1 MIRVSFENIEIS
13 MFDFSMLNQ
22 RPIISVLEQYINRG
36 DGVDFATFTH
46 NIGIDKKSYQN
57 SQEYLDH
64 AIKTIETLKDFAKNN
79 KNATMF
85 DPRLLSALKDRFF
98 NTDNLDKFAVL
109 TFDVSDCDESV
120 KLSIFES
127 VRNAPLKSVASYCVS
142 DNDKI
147 SVFYAQKCLALT
159 EDGFH
164 WYTSRDKV
172 SLFEGKNSIKDCNIM
187 SLALCFEIAKTLN
200 SLDKSDEELIFYYGE
215 GKFIKASAQEIISNT
230 NLNQEQKEQKAQEE
244 AKQEAIEKQAKAELK
259 AEQSQV
265 RASLAPASIN
275 AQIAINSDV
284 KFNKND
290 KYANSISIAI
300 YRAKQEQK
308 INQAL
313 AKADEAYTIVKQGLA
328 NNNTFNDCINVIKQK
343 FGNDELLINLVME
356 NINADLATLS
366 EKEQEILDKN
376 AQIES
381 LNSDK
386 EKLNSKVTQAENEAR
401 KWNSS
406 FQKVS
411 IELERTKQ
419 DYEKTIEKLQE
430 EAQNAM
436 DALKTQYEDEIEG
449 YQGTIERLDNVNKAL
464 QTSLNNEK
472 ATNAELIA
480 KNVSLEQEVKAKNDK
495 IAELEK
501 ELEEANDE
509 IYELK
514 KEYNEIVHKGNNFW
528 KNARS
533 YLVEAIN
540 RGYKASDSDKEFYEI
555 DTNTQTQSNLFT
567 KDDDGGSG
575 GSSRSRQR

>member
-1 MIRVSFENIEIS
+1 MIRVSFENIDIS

-22 RPIISVLEQYINRG
+22 RPIISALEQYVNRG
-36 DGVDFATFTH
+36 DNVDFNTFTH

-64 AIKTIETLKDFAKNN
+64 ATATIDSLKNFAKNN
-79 KNATMF
+79 KNDTMF
-85 DPRLLSALKDRFF
+85 DPKLLSAVKDRFF

-120 KLSIFES
+120 KSAIFES
-127 VRNAPLKSVASYCVS
+127 IRNAPLKSIASYCVS

-200 SLDKSDEELIFYYGE
+200 SLGKGDEELIFYYGE

-244 AKQEAIEKQAKAELK
+244 AKQEAIENQAKAELK

-265 RASLAPASIN
+265 RASSAPASIN

-284 KFNKND
+284 KFDKND
-290 KYANSISIAI
+290 KYANPIAI

-328 NNNTFNDCINVIKQK
+328 NNNTFNDCINFIKQK
-343 FGNDELLINLVME
+343 FGNDELLINLVMY

-386 EKLNSKVTQAENEAR
+386 EKLNVKVTQAENEAR
-401 KWNSS
+401 KWNSN
-406 FQKVS
+406 FQKKS
-411 IELERTKQ
+411 IELEQTKQ
-419 DYEKTIEKLQE
+419 EYENTIARSKE
-430 EAQNAM
+430 ETQNAIN
-436 DALKTQYEDEIEG
+436 ALKTQYEDDIEG

-480 KNVSLEQEVKAKNDK
+480 KNVSLEQEVKAKNDE
-495 IAELEK
+495 IAELKK
-501 ELEEANDE
+501 ELEEANNQ
-509 IYELK
+509 K
-514 KEYNEIVHKGNNFW
+514 KEYIDKGNEYW
-528 KNARS
+528 EYAGD
-533 YLVEAIN
+533 YLLKAIQ
-540 RGYKASDSDKEFYEI
+540 RGYQPTDDEIEFYKISE
-555 DTNTQTQSNLFT
+555 DLEKLKQNDLVTE
-567 KDDDGGSG
+567 DGGSG
-575 GSSRSRQR
+575 GSSRNRQR

>member
-1 MIRVSFENIEIS
+1 MIRVSFENIDIS

-22 RPIISVLEQYINRG
+22 RPIISVLGQYVNRG
-36 DGVDFATFTH
+36 DNVDFNTFTH

-64 AIKTIETLKDFAKNN
+64 ATATIDSLKNFAKNN
-79 KNATMF
+79 KNDTMF
-85 DPRLLSALKDRFF
+85 DPKLLSAVKDRFF

-120 KLSIFES
+120 KSAIFES
-127 VRNAPLKSVASYCVS
+127 IRNAPLKSIASYCVS

-200 SLDKSDEELIFYYGE
+200 SLGLSDEELIFTYGE

-244 AKQEAIEKQAKAELK
+244 AKQEAIENQAKAELK

-265 RASLAPASIN
+265 RASSAPASIN

-284 KFNKND
+284 KFDKND
-290 KYANSISIAI
+290 KYANPIAI

-328 NNNTFNDCINVIKQK
+328 NNNTFNDCINFIKQK
-343 FGNDELLINLVME
+343 FGNDELLINLVMY

-386 EKLNSKVTQAENEAR
+386 EKLNVKVTQAENEAR
-401 KWNSS
+401 KWNSN
-406 FQKVS
+406 FQKKS
-411 IELERTKQ
+411 IELEQTKQ
-419 DYEKTIEKLQE
+419 EYENTIARSKE
-430 EAQNAM
+430 ETQNAIN
-436 DALKTQYEDEIEG
+436 ALKTQYEDEIEG

-480 KNVSLEQEVKAKNDK
+480 KNVSLEQGLKAKDDE
-495 IAELEK
+495 IVELK
-501 ELEEANDE
+501 NKLEEANNQ
-509 IYELK
+509 K
-514 KEYNEIVHKGNNFW
+514 KEYIDKGNEYW
-528 KNARS
+528 EYAGD
-533 YLVEAIN
+533 YLLKAIQ
-540 RGYKASDSDKEFYEI
+540 RGYQPTDDEIEFYKISE
-555 DTNTQTQSNLFT
+555 DLEKLKQNDLVTE
-567 KDDDGGSG
+567 DGGSG
-575 GSSRSRQR
+575 GSSRNRQR

>member
-1 MIRVSFENIEIS
+1 MIRVSFENIDIS

-22 RPIISVLEQYINRG
+22 RPIISVLGQYVNRG
-36 DGVDFATFTH
+36 DNVDFNTFTH

-64 AIKTIETLKDFAKNN
+64 ATATIDSLKNFAKNN

-85 DPRLLSALKDRFF
+85 DPRLLLALKDRFF

-120 KLSIFES
+120 KSAIFES
-127 VRNAPLKSVASYCVS
+127 VRNAPLKSIASYCVS

-159 EDGFH
+159 QDGFH

-200 SLDKSDEELIFYYGE
+200 SLGLSDEELIFNYGE

-244 AKQEAIEKQAKAELK
+244 AKQEAIENQAKAELK

-275 AQIAINSDV
+275 AQNVVNSDI
-284 KFNKND
+284 KFDSND
-290 KYANSISIAI
+290 KYANTLAI
-300 YRAKQEQK
+300 YQAKHNQK
-308 INQAL
+308 MNQAL
-313 AKADEAYTIVKQGLA
+313 AKVDEAYTIVKQGLA

-343 FGNDELLINLVME
+343 FGNDELLINLVMD
-356 NINADLATLS
+356 NINADLVTLA

-419 DYEKTIEKLQE
+419 DYENAIEKFRE
-430 EAQNAM
+430 ETKNKM

-480 KNVSLEQEVKAKNDK
+480 KNVSLEQEVKAKNDE
-495 IAELEK
+495 IAELKK
-501 ELEEANDE
+501 ELEEANNQ
-509 IYELK
+509 K
-514 KEYNEIVHKGNNFW
+514 KEYIDKGNEYW
-528 KNARS
+528 EYAGD
-533 YLVEAIN
+533 YLLKAIQ
-540 RGYKASDSDKEFYEI
+540 RGYQPTDDEIEFYKISE
-555 DTNTQTQSNLFT
+555 DLEKLKQNDLVTE
-567 KDDDGGSG
+567 DGGSG
-575 GSSRSRQR
+575 GSSRNRQR

>member
-1 MIRVSFENIEIS
+1 MIRIGFENIDIS
-13 MFDFSMLNQ
+13 MFAFSMLNQ
-22 RPIISVLEQYINRG
+22 RPIISALEQYVNRG
-36 DGVDFATFTH
+36 DNVDFNTFTH

-64 AIKTIETLKDFAKNN
+64 ATATIDSLKNFAKNN
-79 KNATMF
+79 KNTTIF
-85 DPRLLSALKDRFF
+85 DHRLLSALKDRFF

-109 TFDVSDCDESV
+109 TFDCSEYDESV
-120 KLSIFES
+120 KSAIFES
-127 VRNAPLKSVASYCVS
+127 VCNAPLKSVASYCVS

-200 SLDKSDEELIFYYGE
+200 SLGKGDEELIFYYGE

-275 AQIAINSDV
+275 AQNVINSDI
-284 KFNKND
+284 KFDKND
-290 KYANSISIAI
+290 KYANSVAI

-313 AKADEAYTIVKQGLA
+313 AKVDEAYTIVKQGLA
-328 NNNTFNDCINVIKQK
+328 NNNTFNDCINFIKQK
-343 FGNDELLINLVME
+343 FGNDELLINFVMD
-356 NINADLATLS
+356 NINADLATLK

-386 EKLNSKVTQAENEAR
+386 EKLNVKVAQAENEAR

-411 IELERTKQ
+411 IELEKTKQ
-419 DYEKTIEKLQE
+419 YYENAIEKFRE
-430 EAQNAM
+430 EAKNEM
-436 DALKTQYEDEIEG
+436 DALKTQYEDEIGG
-449 YQGTIERLDNVNKAL
+449 YQGTIERLDDANKAL

-480 KNVSLEQEVKAKNDK
+480 KNVSLEQEVKAKNNK
-495 IAELEK
+495 IAELKK
-501 ELEEANDE
+501 ELEEANNQINKYIDKKDKYWRYAGKYLLEAIQRGYQPTDDE
-509 IYELK
+509 IDFYDIRQEL
-514 KEYNEIVHKGNNFW
+514 E
-528 KNARS
+528 
-533 YLVEAIN
+533 
-540 RGYKASDSDKEFYEI
+540 
-555 DTNTQTQSNLFT
+555 TQTQSNLFT
-567 KDDDGGSG
+567 NDDDGGSG
-575 GSSRSRQR
+575 SSQSRKR

>member
-1 MIRVSFENIEIS
+1 MIRVSFENIDIS

-22 RPIISVLEQYINRG
+22 RPIISALEQYVNRG
-36 DGVDFATFTH
+36 DNVDFNTFTH

-64 AIKTIETLKDFAKNN
+64 ATATIDSLKNFAKNN
-79 KNATMF
+79 KNDTMF
-85 DPRLLSALKDRFF
+85 DPKLLSAVKDRFF

-120 KLSIFES
+120 KSAIFES
-127 VRNAPLKSVASYCVS
+127 IRNAPLKSIASYCVS

-200 SLDKSDEELIFYYGE
+200 SLGLSDEELIFTYGE

-244 AKQEAIEKQAKAELK
+244 AKQEAIENQAKAELK

-265 RASLAPASIN
+265 RASSAPASIN
-275 AQIAINSDV
+275 AQIAINSDI
-284 KFNKND
+284 KFDKND
-290 KYANSISIAI
+290 KYANSVAI

-328 NNNTFNDCINVIKQK
+328 KNNTFNDCINFIKQK
-343 FGNDELLINLVME
+343 FGNDELLINFVMD
-356 NINADLATLS
+356 NINADLATLK

-386 EKLNSKVTQAENEAR
+386 EKLNVKVTQAENEAR
-401 KWNSS
+401 KWNSN
-406 FQKVS
+406 FQKKS
-411 IELERTKQ
+411 IELEQTKQ
-419 DYEKTIEKLQE
+419 EYENTIARSKE
-430 EAQNAM
+430 ETQNAIN
-436 DALKTQYEDEIEG
+436 ALKTQYEDDIEG

-480 KNVSLEQEVKAKNDK
+480 KNVSLEQGLKAKDDE
-495 IAELEK
+495 IVELK
-501 ELEEANDE
+501 NKLEEANNQ
-509 IYELK
+509 K
-514 KEYNEIVHKGNNFW
+514 KEYIDKGNEYW
-528 KNARS
+528 EYAGD
-533 YLVEAIN
+533 YLLKAIQ
-540 RGYKASDSDKEFYEI
+540 RGYQPTDDEIEFYKISE
-555 DTNTQTQSNLFT
+555 DLEKLKQNDLVTE
-567 KDDDGGSG
+567 DGGSG

>member
-1 MIRVSFENIEIS
+1 MIRVSFENIDIS

-22 RPIISVLEQYINRG
+22 RPIISVLGQYVNRG
-36 DGVDFATFTH
+36 DNVDFNTFTH

-64 AIKTIETLKDFAKNN
+64 ATATIDSLKNFAKNN
-79 KNATMF
+79 KNDTMF
-85 DPRLLSALKDRFF
+85 DPKLLSAVKDRFF

-120 KLSIFES
+120 KSAIFES
-127 VRNAPLKSVASYCVS
+127 IRNAPLKSIASYCVS

-159 EDGFH
+159 QDGFH

-200 SLDKSDEELIFYYGE
+200 SLGLSDEELIFTYGE

-244 AKQEAIEKQAKAELK
+244 AKQEAIENQAKAELK

-265 RASLAPASIN
+265 RASSAPASIN

-284 KFNKND
+284 KFDKND
-290 KYANSISIAI
+290 KYANPIAI

-328 NNNTFNDCINVIKQK
+328 NNNTFNDCINFIKQK
-343 FGNDELLINLVME
+343 FGNDELLINLVMD
-356 NINADLATLS
+356 NINADLVTLA

-419 DYEKTIEKLQE
+419 DYENAIEKFRE
-430 EAQNAM
+430 ETKNKM
-436 DALKTQYEDEIEG
+436 DALKTQYEDEIGG
-449 YQGTIERLDNVNKAL
+449 YQGTIEKLDDANNVL

-480 KNVSLEQEVKAKNDK
+480 KNVSLEQELKAKDDE
-495 IAELEK
+495 IVELENK
-501 ELEEANDE
+501 LEEANNQ
-509 IYELK
+509 K
-514 KEYNEIVHKGNNFW
+514 KEYIDKGNEYW
-528 KNARS
+528 EYAGD
-533 YLVEAIN
+533 YLLKAIR
-540 RGYKASDSDKEFYEI
+540 RGYQPTNYEIEFYKISEELEKLKQN
-555 DTNTQTQSNLFT
+555 DLVTE
-567 KDDDGGSG
+567 DGGSG
-575 GSSRSRQR
+575 GSSRNRQR

>member
-1 MIRVSFENIEIS
+1 MIRVSFENIDIS

-22 RPIISVLEQYINRG
+22 RPIISVLGQYINRG
-36 DGVDFATFTH
+36 DNVDFNTFTH

-64 AIKTIETLKDFAKNN
+64 ATATIDSLKNFAKNN

-85 DPRLLSALKDRFF
+85 DPRLLLALKDRYF

-120 KLSIFES
+120 KSAIFES
-127 VRNAPLKSVASYCVS
+127 VRNAPLKSIASYCVS

-159 EDGFH
+159 QDGFH

-200 SLDKSDEELIFYYGE
+200 SLGLSDEELIFNYGE

-244 AKQEAIEKQAKAELK
+244 AKQEAIENQAKAELK

-275 AQIAINSDV
+275 AQNVVNSDI
-284 KFNKND
+284 KFDSND
-290 KYANSISIAI
+290 KYANTLAI
-300 YRAKQEQK
+300 YQAKHNQK
-308 INQAL
+308 MNQAL
-313 AKADEAYTIVKQGLA
+313 AKVDEAYTIVKQGLA

-343 FGNDELLINLVME
+343 FGNDELLINLVMD
-356 NINADLATLS
+356 NINADLVTLA

-419 DYEKTIEKLQE
+419 DYENAIEKFRE
-430 EAQNAM
+430 ETKNKM
-436 DALKTQYEDEIEG
+436 DALKTQYEDEIGG
-449 YQGTIERLDNVNKAL
+449 YQGTIEKLDDANNVL

-480 KNVSLEQEVKAKNDK
+480 KNVSLEQELKAKDEE
-495 IAELEK
+495 IAELKK
-501 ELEEANDE
+501 ELEEANKQINEYIDKKDKYWRYAGEYLLKAIQRGYQPTDDE
-509 IYELK
+509 IDFYDISEDLEELK
-514 KEYNEIVHKGNNFW
+514 QN
-528 KNARS
+528 
-533 YLVEAIN
+533 
-540 RGYKASDSDKEFYEI
+540 D
-555 DTNTQTQSNLFT
+555 LFT
-567 KDDDGGSG
+567 EDGGSG
-575 GSSRSRQR
+575 GFNRSRQR

>member
-1 MIRVSFENIEIS
+1 MIRVSFENIDIS

-22 RPIISVLEQYINRG
+22 RPIISVLGQYVNRG
-36 DGVDFATFTH
+36 DNVDFNTFTH

-64 AIKTIETLKDFAKNN
+64 ATATIDSLKNFAKNN

-85 DPRLLSALKDRFF
+85 DPRLLLALKDRFF

-120 KLSIFES
+120 KSAIFES
-127 VRNAPLKSVASYCVS
+127 VRNAPLKSIASYCVS

-159 EDGFH
+159 QDGFH

-200 SLDKSDEELIFYYGE
+200 SLGLSDEELIFNYGE

-244 AKQEAIEKQAKAELK
+244 AKQEAIENQAKAELK

-275 AQIAINSDV
+275 AQNVVNSDI
-284 KFNKND
+284 KFDSND
-290 KYANSISIAI
+290 KYANTLAI
-300 YRAKQEQK
+300 YQAKHNQK
-308 INQAL
+308 MNQAL
-313 AKADEAYTIVKQGLA
+313 AKVDEAYTIVKQGLA

-343 FGNDELLINLVME
+343 FGNDELLINLVMD
-356 NINADLATLS
+356 NINADLVTLA

-386 EKLNSKVTQAENEAR
+386 EKLNVKVTQAENEAR

-419 DYEKTIEKLQE
+419 DYENAIEKFRE
-430 EAQNAM
+430 ETKNKM
-436 DALKTQYEDEIEG
+436 DALKTQYEDEIGG
-449 YQGTIERLDNVNKAL
+449 YQGTIEKLDDANNVL

-480 KNVSLEQEVKAKNDK
+480 KNVSLEQELKAKDEE
-495 IAELEK
+495 IAELKK
-501 ELEEANDE
+501 ELEEANKQINEYIDKKDKYWRYAGEYLLKAIQRGYQPTDDE
-509 IYELK
+509 IDFYDISEDLEELK
-514 KEYNEIVHKGNNFW
+514 QN
-528 KNARS
+528 
-533 YLVEAIN
+533 
-540 RGYKASDSDKEFYEI
+540 D
-555 DTNTQTQSNLFT
+555 LFT
-567 KDDDGGSG
+567 EDGGSG

>member
-1 MIRVSFENIEIS
+1 MIRVSFENIDIS

-22 RPIISVLEQYINRG
+22 RPIISVLGQYVNRG
-36 DGVDFATFTH
+36 DNVDFNTFTH

-64 AIKTIETLKDFAKNN
+64 ATATIDSLKNFAKNN

-85 DPRLLSALKDRFF
+85 DPRLLLALKDRFF

-120 KLSIFES
+120 KSAIFES
-127 VRNAPLKSVASYCVS
+127 IRNAPLKSIASYCVS

-159 EDGFH
+159 QDGFH

-200 SLDKSDEELIFYYGE
+200 SLGLSDEELIFNYGE

-244 AKQEAIEKQAKAELK
+244 AKQEAIENQAKAELK

-284 KFNKND
+284 KFDKND
-290 KYANSISIAI
+290 KYANPIAI

-328 NNNTFNDCINVIKQK
+328 NNNTFNDCINFIKQK
-343 FGNDELLINLVME
+343 FGNDELLINLVMY

-386 EKLNSKVTQAENEAR
+386 EKLNVKVTQAENEAR

-419 DYEKTIEKLQE
+419 DYENAIEKFRE
-430 EAQNAM
+430 ETKNKM
-436 DALKTQYEDEIEG
+436 DALKTQYEDEIGG
-449 YQGTIERLDNVNKAL
+449 YQGTIEKLDDANNVL

-480 KNVSLEQEVKAKNDK
+480 KNVSLEQELKAKDDE
-495 IAELEK
+495 IVELENK
-501 ELEEANDE
+501 LEEANNQ
-509 IYELK
+509 K
-514 KEYNEIVHKGNNFW
+514 KEYIDKGNEYW
-528 KNARS
+528 EYAGD
-533 YLVEAIN
+533 YLLKAIR
-540 RGYKASDSDKEFYEI
+540 RGYQPTNYEIEFYKISEELEKLKQN
-555 DTNTQTQSNLFT
+555 DLFT
-567 KDDDGGSG
+567 EDGGSG

>member
-22 RPIISVLEQYINRG
+22 RPIISALEQYVNRG
-36 DGVDFATFTH
+36 DNVDFNTFTH

-64 AIKTIETLKDFAKNN
+64 ATATIDSLKNFAKNN
-79 KNATMF
+79 KNTTIF
-85 DPRLLSALKDRFF
+85 DPKLLSAVKDRFF

-109 TFDVSDCDESV
+109 TFDCSEYDKNV
-120 KLSIFES
+120 KSAIFES
-127 VRNAPLKSVASYCVS
+127 VRNAPLKSIASYCVS

-200 SLDKSDEELIFYYGE
+200 SLDKSDEELIFTYGE

-244 AKQEAIEKQAKAELK
+244 AKQEAIENQAKAELK

-275 AQIAINSDV
+275 AQNVINSDV
-284 KFNKND
+284 KFDKND
-290 KYANSISIAI
+290 KYANPIAI

-328 NNNTFNDCINVIKQK
+328 NNNTFNDCINFIKQK
-343 FGNDELLINLVME
+343 FGNDELLINLVMY

-430 EAQNAM
+430 EAKNEM

-449 YQGTIERLDNVNKAL
+449 HQGTIERLDNVNKAL

-480 KNVSLEQEVKAKNDK
+480 KNVSLEQEVKAKNDE

-501 ELEEANDE
+501 EREETNDE

-528 KNARS
+528 KDARS

>member
-1 MIRVSFENIEIS
+1 MIRVSFENIDIS

-22 RPIISVLEQYINRG
+22 RPIISALEQYVNRG
-36 DGVDFATFTH
+36 DNVDFNTFTH

-64 AIKTIETLKDFAKNN
+64 ATATIDSLKNFAKNN
-79 KNATMF
+79 KNDTMF
-85 DPRLLSALKDRFF
+85 DPKLLSAVKDRFF

-120 KLSIFES
+120 KSAIFES

-159 EDGFH
+159 QDGFH
-164 WYTSRDKV
+164 WYTSRDKG

-200 SLDKSDEELIFYYGE
+200 SLGLSDEELIFTYGE

-244 AKQEAIEKQAKAELK
+244 AKQEAIENQAKAELK

-265 RASLAPASIN
+265 RASSAPASIN

-284 KFNKND
+284 KFDKND
-290 KYANSISIAI
+290 KYANPIAI

-328 NNNTFNDCINVIKQK
+328 NNNTFNDCINFIKQK
-343 FGNDELLINLVME
+343 FGNDELLINLVMY

-386 EKLNSKVTQAENEAR
+386 EKLNVKVTQAENEAR
-401 KWNSS
+401 KWNSN
-406 FQKVS
+406 FQKKS
-411 IELERTKQ
+411 IELEQTKQ
-419 DYEKTIEKLQE
+419 EYENTIARSKE
-430 EAQNAM
+430 ETQNAIN
-436 DALKTQYEDEIEG
+436 ALKTQYEDDIEG

-480 KNVSLEQEVKAKNDK
+480 KNVSLEQEVKAKNDE
-495 IAELEK
+495 IAELKK
-501 ELEEANDE
+501 ELEEANNQ
-509 IYELK
+509 K
-514 KEYNEIVHKGNNFW
+514 KEYIDKGNEYW
-528 KNARS
+528 EYAGD
-533 YLVEAIN
+533 YLLKAIQ
-540 RGYKASDSDKEFYEI
+540 RGYQPTDDEIEFYKISE
-555 DTNTQTQSNLFT
+555 DLEKLKQNDLVTE
-567 KDDDGGSG
+567 DGGSG
-575 GSSRSRQR
+575 GSSRNRQR

>member
-1 MIRVSFENIEIS
+1 MIRVSFENIDIS

-22 RPIISVLEQYINRG
+22 RPIISVLGQYVNRG
-36 DGVDFATFTH
+36 DNVDFNTFTH

-64 AIKTIETLKDFAKNN
+64 ATATIDSLKNFAKNN

-85 DPRLLSALKDRFF
+85 DPRLLLALKDRFF

-120 KLSIFES
+120 KSAIFES
-127 VRNAPLKSVASYCVS
+127 VRNAPLKSIASYCVS

-159 EDGFH
+159 QDGFH

-200 SLDKSDEELIFYYGE
+200 SLGLSDEELIFNYGE

-244 AKQEAIEKQAKAELK
+244 AKQEAIENQAKAELK

-275 AQIAINSDV
+275 AQNVVNSDI
-284 KFNKND
+284 KFDSND
-290 KYANSISIAI
+290 KYANTLAI
-300 YRAKQEQK
+300 YQAKHNQK
-308 INQAL
+308 MNQAL
-313 AKADEAYTIVKQGLA
+313 AKVDEAYTIVKQGLA

-343 FGNDELLINLVME
+343 FGNDELLINLVMD
-356 NINADLATLS
+356 NINADLVTLA

-419 DYEKTIEKLQE
+419 DYENAIEKFRE
-430 EAQNAM
+430 ETKNKM
-436 DALKTQYEDEIEG
+436 DALKTQYEDEIGG
-449 YQGTIERLDNVNKAL
+449 YQGTIEKLDDANNVL

-480 KNVSLEQEVKAKNDK
+480 KNVSLEQEVKAKNDE
-495 IAELEK
+495 IAELKK
-501 ELEEANDE
+501 ELEEANNQ
-509 IYELK
+509 K
-514 KEYNEIVHKGNNFW
+514 KEYIDKGNEYW
-528 KNARS
+528 EYAGD
-533 YLVEAIN
+533 YLLKAIQ
-540 RGYKASDSDKEFYEI
+540 RGYQPTDDEIEFYKISE
-555 DTNTQTQSNLFT
+555 DLEKLKQNDLVTE
-567 KDDDGGSG
+567 DGGSG
-575 GSSRSRQR
+575 GSSRNRQR

>member
-1 MIRVSFENIEIS
+1 MIRVSFENIDIS

-22 RPIISVLEQYINRG
+22 RPIISVLGQYINRG
-36 DGVDFATFTH
+36 DNVDFNTFTH

-64 AIKTIETLKDFAKNN
+64 ATATIDSLKNFAKNN

-85 DPRLLSALKDRFF
+85 DPRLLLALKDRFF

-120 KLSIFES
+120 KSAIFES
-127 VRNAPLKSVASYCVS
+127 VRNAPLKSIASYCVS

-159 EDGFH
+159 QDGFH

-200 SLDKSDEELIFYYGE
+200 SLGLSDEELIFNYGE

-244 AKQEAIEKQAKAELK
+244 AKQEAIENQAKAELK

-275 AQIAINSDV
+275 AQNVVNSDI
-284 KFNKND
+284 KFDSND
-290 KYANSISIAI
+290 KYANTLAI
-300 YRAKQEQK
+300 YQAKHNQK
-308 INQAL
+308 MNQAL
-313 AKADEAYTIVKQGLA
+313 AKVDEAYTIVKQGLA

-343 FGNDELLINLVME
+343 FGNDELLINLVMD
-356 NINADLATLS
+356 NINADLVTLA

-419 DYEKTIEKLQE
+419 DYENAIEKFRE
-430 EAQNAM
+430 ETKNKM
-436 DALKTQYEDEIEG
+436 DALKTQYEDEIGG
-449 YQGTIERLDNVNKAL
+449 YQGTIEKLDDANNVL

-480 KNVSLEQEVKAKNDK
+480 KNVSLEQELKAKDEE
-495 IAELEK
+495 IAELKK
-501 ELEEANDE
+501 ELEEANKQINEYIDKKDKYWRYAGEYLLKAIQRGYQPTDDE
-509 IYELK
+509 IDFYDISEDLEELK
-514 KEYNEIVHKGNNFW
+514 QN
-528 KNARS
+528 
-533 YLVEAIN
+533 
-540 RGYKASDSDKEFYEI
+540 D
-555 DTNTQTQSNLFT
+555 LFT
-567 KDDDGGSG
+567 EDGGSG
-575 GSSRSRQR
+575 GFNRSRQR

>member
-1 MIRVSFENIEIS
+1 MIRVSFENIDIS

-22 RPIISVLEQYINRG
+22 RPIISVLGQYVNRG
-36 DGVDFATFTH
+36 DNVDFNTFTH

-64 AIKTIETLKDFAKNN
+64 ATATIDSLKNFAKNN

-85 DPRLLSALKDRFF
+85 DPRLLLALKDRFF

-120 KLSIFES
+120 KSAIFES
-127 VRNAPLKSVASYCVS
+127 IRNAPLKSIASYCVS

-159 EDGFH
+159 QDGFH

-200 SLDKSDEELIFYYGE
+200 SLGLSDEELIFNYGE

-244 AKQEAIEKQAKAELK
+244 AKQEAIENQAKAELK

-284 KFNKND
+284 KFDKND
-290 KYANSISIAI
+290 KYANPIAI

-328 NNNTFNDCINVIKQK
+328 NNNTFNDCINFIKQK
-343 FGNDELLINLVME
+343 FGNDELLINLVMY

-386 EKLNSKVTQAENEAR
+386 EKLNVKVAQAENEAR

-419 DYEKTIEKLQE
+419 DYENAIEKFRE
-430 EAQNAM
+430 ETKNKM
-436 DALKTQYEDEIEG
+436 DALKTQYEDEIGG
-449 YQGTIERLDNVNKAL
+449 YQGTIEKLDDANNVL

-480 KNVSLEQEVKAKNDK
+480 KNVSLEQELKAKDDE
-495 IAELEK
+495 IVELENK
-501 ELEEANDE
+501 LEEANNQ
-509 IYELK
+509 K
-514 KEYNEIVHKGNNFW
+514 KEYIDKGNEYW
-528 KNARS
+528 EYAGD
-533 YLVEAIN
+533 YLLKAIR
-540 RGYKASDSDKEFYEI
+540 RGYQPTNYEIEFYKISEELEKLKQN
-555 DTNTQTQSNLFT
+555 DLFT
-567 KDDDGGSG
+567 EDGGSG

>member
-1 MIRVSFENIEIS
+1 MIRVSFENIDIS

-22 RPIISVLEQYINRG
+22 RPIISVLGQYVNRG
-36 DGVDFATFTH
+36 DNVDFNTFTH

-64 AIKTIETLKDFAKNN
+64 ATATIDSLKNFAKNN

-85 DPRLLSALKDRFF
+85 DPRLLLALKDRFF

-120 KLSIFES
+120 KSAIFES

-200 SLDKSDEELIFYYGE
+200 SLGKGDEELIFYYGE

-275 AQIAINSDV
+275 AQNVINSDI
-284 KFNKND
+284 KFDKND
-290 KYANSISIAI
+290 KYANSVAI

-328 NNNTFNDCINVIKQK
+328 KNNTFNDCINFIKQK
-343 FGNDELLINLVME
+343 FGNDELLINFVMD
-356 NINADLATLS
+356 NINADLATLK

-386 EKLNSKVTQAENEAR
+386 EKLNVKVAQAENEAR

-406 FQKVS
+406 FQKKS
-411 IELERTKQ
+411 IELEQTKQ
-419 DYEKTIEKLQE
+419 EYENTIARSKE
-430 EAQNAM
+430 ETQNAIN
-436 DALKTQYEDEIEG
+436 ALKTQYEDDIEG

-480 KNVSLEQEVKAKNDK
+480 KNVSLEQELKAKDDE
-495 IAELEK
+495 IVELENK
-501 ELEEANDE
+501 LEEANNQ
-509 IYELK
+509 K
-514 KEYNEIVHKGNNFW
+514 KEYIDKGNEYW
-528 KNARS
+528 EYAGD
-533 YLVEAIN
+533 YLLKAIR
-540 RGYKASDSDKEFYEI
+540 RGYQPTNYEIEFYKISEELEKLKQN
-555 DTNTQTQSNLFT
+555 DLVTE
-567 KDDDGGSG
+567 DGGSG

>member
-1 MIRVSFENIEIS
+1 MIRVSFENIDIS

-22 RPIISVLEQYINRG
+22 RPIISALEQYVNRG
-36 DGVDFATFTH
+36 DNVDFNTFTH

-64 AIKTIETLKDFAKNN
+64 ATATIDSLKNFAKNN
-79 KNATMF
+79 KNDTMF
-85 DPRLLSALKDRFF
+85 DPKLLSAVKDRFF

-120 KLSIFES
+120 KSAIFES
-127 VRNAPLKSVASYCVS
+127 VRNAPLKSIASYCVS

-159 EDGFH
+159 QDGFH

-200 SLDKSDEELIFYYGE
+200 SLGLSDEELIFNYGE

-244 AKQEAIEKQAKAELK
+244 AKQEAIENQAKAELK

-275 AQIAINSDV
+275 AQNVVNSDI
-284 KFNKND
+284 KFDSND
-290 KYANSISIAI
+290 KYANTLAI
-300 YRAKQEQK
+300 YQAKHNQK
-308 INQAL
+308 MNQAL
-313 AKADEAYTIVKQGLA
+313 AKVDEAYTIVKQGLA

-343 FGNDELLINLVME
+343 FGNDELLINLVMY

-419 DYEKTIEKLQE
+419 DYENAIEKFRE
-430 EAQNAM
+430 ETKNKM
-436 DALKTQYEDEIEG
+436 DALKTQYEDEIGG
-449 YQGTIERLDNVNKAL
+449 YQGTIEKLDDANNVL

-480 KNVSLEQEVKAKNDK
+480 KNVSLEQEVKAKNDE
-495 IAELEK
+495 IAELKK
-501 ELEEANDE
+501 ELEEANNQ
-509 IYELK
+509 K
-514 KEYNEIVHKGNNFW
+514 KEYIDKGNEYW
-528 KNARS
+528 EYAGD
-533 YLVEAIN
+533 YLLKAIR
-540 RGYKASDSDKEFYEI
+540 RGYQPTNYEIEFYKISEELEKLKQN
-555 DTNTQTQSNLFT
+555 DLVTE
-567 KDDDGGSG
+567 DGGSG
-575 GSSRSRQR
+575 GSSRNRQR

>member
-1 MIRVSFENIEIS
+1 MIRIGFENIDIS
-13 MFDFSMLNQ
+13 MFAFSMLNQ
-22 RPIISVLEQYINRG
+22 RPIISALEQYVNRG
-36 DGVDFATFTH
+36 DNVDFATFTH
-46 NIGIDKKSYQN
+46 NIGIDKKSYKN

-64 AIKTIETLKDFAKNN
+64 ATATIDSLKNFAKNN
-79 KNATMF
+79 KNTTIF
-85 DPRLLSALKDRFF
+85 DHRLLSALKDRFF

-120 KLSIFES
+120 KSAIFES
-127 VRNAPLKSVASYCVS
+127 IRNAPLKSIASYCVS

-200 SLDKSDEELIFYYGE
+200 SLGLSDEELIFTYGE

-244 AKQEAIEKQAKAELK
+244 AKQEAIENQAKAELK

-265 RASLAPASIN
+265 RASSAPASIN

-284 KFNKND
+284 KFDKND
-290 KYANSISIAI
+290 KYANPIAI

-328 NNNTFNDCINVIKQK
+328 NNNTFNDCINFIKQK
-343 FGNDELLINLVME
+343 FGNDELLINLVMY

-366 EKEQEILDKN
+366 EKEQIIVEQN

-386 EKLNSKVTQAENEAR
+386 EKLNVKVTQAENEAR
-401 KWNSS
+401 KWNSN
-406 FQKVS
+406 FQKVN
-411 IELERTKQ
+411 IELEKTKQ
-419 DYEKTIEKLQE
+419 YYENAIEKFRE
-430 EAQNAM
+430 EAKNEM

-480 KNVSLEQEVKAKNDK
+480 KNVSLEQEVKAKNDE
-495 IAELEK
+495 ISELEK
-501 ELEEANDE
+501 GLEEANNKKSKYWSQAGGYLLEAIKGGYQPTDDE
-509 IYELK
+509 IDLYDIRQEL
-514 KEYNEIVHKGNNFW
+514 E
-528 KNARS
+528 
-533 YLVEAIN
+533 
-540 RGYKASDSDKEFYEI
+540 
-555 DTNTQTQSNLFT
+555 TQTQSNLFT
-567 KDDDGGSG
+567 DDGGSG

>member
-1 MIRVSFENIEIS
+1 MIRVSFENIDIS

-22 RPIISVLEQYINRG
+22 RPIISVLGQYINRG
-36 DGVDFATFTH
+36 DNVDFNTFTH

-64 AIKTIETLKDFAKNN
+64 ATATIDSLKNFAKNN
-79 KNATMF
+79 KNTTIF
-85 DPRLLSALKDRFF
+85 DHRLLSALKDRFF

-120 KLSIFES
+120 KSAIFES
-127 VRNAPLKSVASYCVS
+127 VRNAPLKSIASYCVS

-159 EDGFH
+159 QDGFH

-200 SLDKSDEELIFYYGE
+200 SLGLSDEELIFNYGE
-215 GKFIKASAQEIISNT
+215 GKFSKASAQEIISNT

-244 AKQEAIEKQAKAELK
+244 AKQEAIENQAKAELK

-275 AQIAINSDV
+275 AQNVVNSDI
-284 KFNKND
+284 KFDSND
-290 KYANSISIAI
+290 KYANTLAI
-300 YRAKQEQK
+300 YQAKHNQK
-308 INQAL
+308 MNQAL
-313 AKADEAYTIVKQGLA
+313 AKVDEAYTIVKQGLA

-343 FGNDELLINLVME
+343 FGNDELLINLVMD
-356 NINADLATLS
+356 NINADLVTLA

-419 DYEKTIEKLQE
+419 DYENAIEKFRE
-430 EAQNAM
+430 ETKNKM
-436 DALKTQYEDEIEG
+436 DALKTQYEDEIGG
-449 YQGTIERLDNVNKAL
+449 YQGTIEKLDDANNVL

-480 KNVSLEQEVKAKNDK
+480 KNVSLEQELKAKDDE
-495 IAELEK
+495 IVELENK
-501 ELEEANDE
+501 LEEANNQ
-509 IYELK
+509 K
-514 KEYNEIVHKGNNFW
+514 KEYIDKGNEYW
-528 KNARS
+528 EYAGD
-533 YLVEAIN
+533 YLLKAIQ
-540 RGYKASDSDKEFYEI
+540 RGYQPTDDEI
-555 DTNTQTQSNLFT
+555 DFYDISEDLEKLKQNDLVTE
-567 KDDDGGSG
+567 DGGSG

>member
-1 MIRVSFENIEIS
+1 MIRVSFENIDIS

-22 RPIISVLEQYINRG
+22 RPIISVLGQYINRG
-36 DGVDFATFTH
+36 DNVDFNTFTH

-64 AIKTIETLKDFAKNN
+64 ATATIDSLKNFAKNN

-85 DPRLLSALKDRFF
+85 DPRLLLALKDRFF
-98 NTDNLDKFAVL
+98 NTDDLDKFAVL

-120 KLSIFES
+120 KSAIFES
-127 VRNAPLKSVASYCVS
+127 VRNAPLKSIASYCVS

-159 EDGFH
+159 QDGFH

-200 SLDKSDEELIFYYGE
+200 SLGLSDEELIFNYGE

-244 AKQEAIEKQAKAELK
+244 AKQEAIENQAKAELK

-275 AQIAINSDV
+275 AQNVVNSDI
-284 KFNKND
+284 KFDSND
-290 KYANSISIAI
+290 KYANTLAI
-300 YRAKQEQK
+300 YQAKHNQK
-308 INQAL
+308 MNQAL
-313 AKADEAYTIVKQGLA
+313 AKVDEAYTIVKQGLA

-343 FGNDELLINLVME
+343 FGNDELLINLVMD
-356 NINADLATLS
+356 NINADLVTLA

-419 DYEKTIEKLQE
+419 DYENAIEKFRE
-430 EAQNAM
+430 ETKNKM
-436 DALKTQYEDEIEG
+436 DALKTQYEDEIGG
-449 YQGTIERLDNVNKAL
+449 YQGTIEKLDDANNVL

-480 KNVSLEQEVKAKNDK
+480 KNVSLEQELKAKDEE
-495 IAELEK
+495 IAELKK
-501 ELEEANDE
+501 ELEEANKQINEYIDKKDKYWRYAGEYLLKAIQRGYQPTDDE
-509 IYELK
+509 IDFYDISEDLEELK
-514 KEYNEIVHKGNNFW
+514 QN
-528 KNARS
+528 
-533 YLVEAIN
+533 
-540 RGYKASDSDKEFYEI
+540 D
-555 DTNTQTQSNLFT
+555 LFT
-567 KDDDGGSG
+567 EDGGSG
-575 GSSRSRQR
+575 GFNRSRQR

>member
-1 MIRVSFENIEIS
+1 MIRIGFENIDIS
-13 MFDFSMLNQ
+13 MFAFSMLNQ
-22 RPIISVLEQYINRG
+22 RPIISVLGQYINRG
-36 DGVDFATFTH
+36 DNVDFNTFTH

-64 AIKTIETLKDFAKNN
+64 ATATIDSLKNFAKNN

-85 DPRLLSALKDRFF
+85 DPRLLLALKDRFF

-120 KLSIFES
+120 KSAIFES
-127 VRNAPLKSVASYCVS
+127 VRNAPLKSIASYCVS

-159 EDGFH
+159 QDGFH

-200 SLDKSDEELIFYYGE
+200 SLGLSDEELIFNYGE

-244 AKQEAIEKQAKAELK
+244 AKQEAIENQAKAELK

-275 AQIAINSDV
+275 AQNVVNSDI
-284 KFNKND
+284 KFDSND
-290 KYANSISIAI
+290 KYANTLAI
-300 YRAKQEQK
+300 YQAKHNQK
-308 INQAL
+308 MNQAL
-313 AKADEAYTIVKQGLA
+313 AKVDEAYTIVKQGLA

-343 FGNDELLINLVME
+343 FGNDELLINLVMD
-356 NINADLATLS
+356 NINADLVTLA

-419 DYEKTIEKLQE
+419 DYE
-430 EAQNAM
+430 NA
-436 DALKTQYEDEIEG
+436 I
-449 YQGTIERLDNVNKAL
+449 
-464 QTSLNNEK
+464 
-472 ATNAELIA
+472 
-480 KNVSLEQEVKAKNDK
+480 KN
-495 IAELEK
+495 
-501 ELEEANDE
+501 
-509 IYELK
+509 
-514 KEYNEIVHKGNNFW
+514 
-528 KNARS
+528 
-533 YLVEAIN
+533 
-540 RGYKASDSDKEFYEI
+540 
-555 DTNTQTQSNLFT
+555 
-567 KDDDGGSG
+567 
-575 GSSRSRQR
+575 

>member
-1 MIRVSFENIEIS
+1 MIRVSFENIDIS

-22 RPIISVLEQYINRG
+22 RPIISVLGQYVNRG
-36 DGVDFATFTH
+36 DNVDFNTFTH

-57 SQEYLDH
+57 SHEYLDH
-64 AIKTIETLKDFAKNN
+64 ATATIDSLKNFAKNN

-85 DPRLLSALKDRFF
+85 DPRLLLALKDRFF

-120 KLSIFES
+120 KSAIFES
-127 VRNAPLKSVASYCVS
+127 VRNAPLKSIASYCVS

-159 EDGFH
+159 QDGFH

-200 SLDKSDEELIFYYGE
+200 SLGLSDEELIFNYGE

-244 AKQEAIEKQAKAELK
+244 AKQEAIENQAKAELK

-275 AQIAINSDV
+275 AQNVVNSDI
-284 KFNKND
+284 KFDSND
-290 KYANSISIAI
+290 KYANTLAI
-300 YRAKQEQK
+300 YQAKHNQK
-308 INQAL
+308 MNQAL
-313 AKADEAYTIVKQGLA
+313 AKVDEAYTIVKQGLA

-343 FGNDELLINLVME
+343 FGNDELLINLVMD
-356 NINADLATLS
+356 NINADLVTLA

-419 DYEKTIEKLQE
+419 DYENAIEKFRE
-430 EAQNAM
+430 ETKNKM

-480 KNVSLEQEVKAKNDK
+480 KNVSLEQEVKAKNDE
-495 IAELEK
+495 IAELKK
-501 ELEEANDE
+501 ELEEANNQ
-509 IYELK
+509 K
-514 KEYNEIVHKGNNFW
+514 KEYIDKGNEYW
-528 KNARS
+528 EYAGD
-533 YLVEAIN
+533 YLLKAIQ
-540 RGYKASDSDKEFYEI
+540 RGYQPTDDEIEFYKISE
-555 DTNTQTQSNLFT
+555 DLEKLKQNDLVTE
-567 KDDDGGSG
+567 DGGSG

>member
-1 MIRVSFENIEIS
+1 MIRIGFENIDIS
-13 MFDFSMLNQ
+13 MFAFSMLNQ
-22 RPIISVLEQYINRG
+22 RPIISALEQYVNRG
-36 DGVDFATFTH
+36 DNVDFATFTH
-46 NIGIDKKSYQN
+46 NIGIDKKSYKN

-64 AIKTIETLKDFAKNN
+64 ATATIDSLKNFAKNN
-79 KNATMF
+79 KNTTIF
-85 DPRLLSALKDRFF
+85 DHRLLSALKDRFF

-109 TFDVSDCDESV
+109 TFDCSEYDESV
-120 KLSIFES
+120 KSAIFES
-127 VRNAPLKSVASYCVS
+127 VCNAPLKSVASYCVS

-200 SLDKSDEELIFYYGE
+200 SLGKGDEELIFYYGE

-275 AQIAINSDV
+275 AQNVINSDI
-284 KFNKND
+284 KFDKND
-290 KYANSISIAI
+290 KYANSVAI

-328 NNNTFNDCINVIKQK
+328 KNNTFNDCINFIKQK
-343 FGNDELLINLVME
+343 FGNDELLINFVMD
-356 NINADLATLS
+356 NINADLATLK

-386 EKLNSKVTQAENEAR
+386 EKLNVKVAQAENEAR

-406 FQKVS
+406 FQKKS
-411 IELERTKQ
+411 IELEQTKQ
-419 DYEKTIEKLQE
+419 EYESTIARIKE
-430 EAQNAM
+430 EAQNAIN
-436 DALKTQYEDEIEG
+436 ALNAQIEKITNDYEDEIEG

-480 KNVSLEQEVKAKNDK
+480 KNVSLEQELKAKDDE
-495 IAELEK
+495 IVELK
-501 ELEEANDE
+501 NKLEEANNQ
-509 IYELK
+509 K
-514 KEYNEIVHKGNNFW
+514 KEYIDKGNEYW
-528 KNARS
+528 EYAGD
-533 YLVEAIN
+533 YLLKAIQ
-540 RGYKASDSDKEFYEI
+540 RGYQPTDDEIEFYKISEELEKLKQN
-555 DTNTQTQSNLFT
+555 DLVTE
-567 KDDDGGSG
+567 DGGSG

>member
-1 MIRVSFENIEIS
+1 MIRIGFENIDIS
-13 MFDFSMLNQ
+13 MFAFSMLNQ
-22 RPIISVLEQYINRG
+22 RPIISALEQYVNRG
-36 DGVDFATFTH
+36 DNVDFATFTH
-46 NIGIDKKSYQN
+46 NIGIDKKSYKN

-64 AIKTIETLKDFAKNN
+64 ATATIDSLKNFAKNN
-79 KNATMF
+79 KNTTIF
-85 DPRLLSALKDRFF
+85 DHRLLSALKDRFF

-120 KLSIFES
+120 KSAIFES
-127 VRNAPLKSVASYCVS
+127 IRNAPLKSIASYCVS

-200 SLDKSDEELIFYYGE
+200 SLGLSDEELIFTYGE

-244 AKQEAIEKQAKAELK
+244 AKQEAIENQAKAELK

-265 RASLAPASIN
+265 RASSAPASIN

-284 KFNKND
+284 KFDKND
-290 KYANSISIAI
+290 KYANPIAI

-328 NNNTFNDCINVIKQK
+328 NNNTFNDCINFIKQK
-343 FGNDELLINLVME
+343 FGNDELLINLVMY

-366 EKEQEILDKN
+366 EKEQIIVEQN

-386 EKLNSKVTQAENEAR
+386 EKLNVKVTQAENEAR
-401 KWNSS
+401 KWNSN
-406 FQKVS
+406 FQKVN
-411 IELERTKQ
+411 IELEKTKQ
-419 DYEKTIEKLQE
+419 YYENAIEKFRE
-430 EAQNAM
+430 EAKNEM

-480 KNVSLEQEVKAKNDK
+480 KNVSLEQEVKAKNDE
-495 IAELEK
+495 ISELEK
-501 ELEEANDE
+501 WLEEANNKKSKYWSQAGGYLLEAIKGGYQPTDDE
-509 IYELK
+509 IDLYDIRQEL
-514 KEYNEIVHKGNNFW
+514 E
-528 KNARS
+528 
-533 YLVEAIN
+533 
-540 RGYKASDSDKEFYEI
+540 
-555 DTNTQTQSNLFT
+555 TQTQSNLFT
-567 KDDDGGSG
+567 DDGGSG

>member
-1 MIRVSFENIEIS
+1 MIRVSFENIDIS

-22 RPIISVLEQYINRG
+22 RPIISALEQYVNRG
-36 DGVDFATFTH
+36 DNVDFNTFTH

-64 AIKTIETLKDFAKNN
+64 ATATIDSLKNFAKNN
-79 KNATMF
+79 KNDTMF
-85 DPRLLSALKDRFF
+85 DPKLLSAVKDRFF

-120 KLSIFES
+120 KSAIFES
-127 VRNAPLKSVASYCVS
+127 IRNAPLKSIASYCVS

-200 SLDKSDEELIFYYGE
+200 SLGLSDEELIFTYGE

-244 AKQEAIEKQAKAELK
+244 AKQEAIENQAKAELK

-265 RASLAPASIN
+265 RASSAPASIN

-284 KFNKND
+284 KFDKND
-290 KYANSISIAI
+290 KYANPIAI

-328 NNNTFNDCINVIKQK
+328 NNNTFNDCINFIKQK
-343 FGNDELLINLVME
+343 FGNDELLINLVMY

-386 EKLNSKVTQAENEAR
+386 EKLNVKVTQAENEAR

-406 FQKVS
+406 FQKKS
-411 IELERTKQ
+411 IELEQTKQ
-419 DYEKTIEKLQE
+419 EYENAIARSE
-430 EAQNAM
+430 EETQNAIN
-436 DALKTQYEDEIEG
+436 ALKTQYEDDIEG
-449 YQGTIERLDNVNKAL
+449 YQGTIEKLDNVNKAL
-464 QTSLNNEK
+464 QTNLNNEK

-480 KNVSLEQEVKAKNDK
+480 KNVSLEQEVKAKNNK
-495 IAELEK
+495 ISELEK
-501 ELEEANDE
+501 ELEEANNQINKYIDKKDKYWRYAREYLLEAIQRGYQPTDDE
-509 IYELK
+509 IDFYDIRQEL
-514 KEYNEIVHKGNNFW
+514 E
-528 KNARS
+528 
-533 YLVEAIN
+533 
-540 RGYKASDSDKEFYEI
+540 
-555 DTNTQTQSNLFT
+555 TQTQSNLFT
-567 KDDDGGSG
+567 DDDDGGSG

>member
-1 MIRVSFENIEIS
+1 MIRVSFENIDIS
-13 MFDFSMLNQ
+13 MFAFSMLNQ
-22 RPIISVLEQYINRG
+22 RPIISALEQYVNRG
-36 DGVDFATFTH
+36 DNVDFATFTH

-64 AIKTIETLKDFAKNN
+64 ATATIDSLKNFAKNN

-85 DPRLLSALKDRFF
+85 DPRLLLALKDRFF

-109 TFDVSDCDESV
+109 TFDCSEYDESV
-120 KLSIFES
+120 KSAIFES
-127 VRNAPLKSVASYCVS
+127 VCNAPLKSVASYCVS

-200 SLDKSDEELIFYYGE
+200 SLGKGDEELIFYYGE

-275 AQIAINSDV
+275 AQNVINSDI
-284 KFNKND
+284 KFDKND
-290 KYANSISIAI
+290 KYANSVAI

-328 NNNTFNDCINVIKQK
+328 KNNTFNDCINFIKQK
-343 FGNDELLINLVME
+343 FGNDELLINFVMD
-356 NINADLATLS
+356 NINADLATLK

-376 AQIES
+376 AQIEKIT
-381 LNSDK
+381 ND
-386 EKLNSKVTQAENEAR
+386 
-401 KWNSS
+401 
-406 FQKVS
+406 
-411 IELERTKQ
+411 
-419 DYEKTIEKLQE
+419 
-430 EAQNAM
+430 
-436 DALKTQYEDEIEG
+436 YEDEIEG

-480 KNVSLEQEVKAKNDK
+480 KNVSLEQELKAKDDE
-495 IAELEK
+495 IVELENK
-501 ELEEANDE
+501 LEEANNQ
-509 IYELK
+509 K
-514 KEYNEIVHKGNNFW
+514 KEYIDKGNEYW
-528 KNARS
+528 EYAGD
-533 YLVEAIN
+533 YLLKAIR
-540 RGYKASDSDKEFYEI
+540 RGYQPTNYEIEFYKISEELEKLKQN
-555 DTNTQTQSNLFT
+555 DLVTE
-567 KDDDGGSG
+567 DGGSD

>member
-1 MIRVSFENIEIS
+1 MIRVSFENIDIS

-22 RPIISVLEQYINRG
+22 RPIISVLGQYVNRG
-36 DGVDFATFTH
+36 DNVDFNTFTH

-64 AIKTIETLKDFAKNN
+64 ATATIDSLKNFAKNN

-85 DPRLLSALKDRFF
+85 DPRLLLALKDRFF

-120 KLSIFES
+120 KSAIFES
-127 VRNAPLKSVASYCVS
+127 VRNAPLKSIASYCVS

-159 EDGFH
+159 QDGFH

-200 SLDKSDEELIFYYGE
+200 SLGLSDEELIFNYGE

-244 AKQEAIEKQAKAELK
+244 AKQEAIENQAKAELK

-275 AQIAINSDV
+275 AQNVVNSDI
-284 KFNKND
+284 KFDSND
-290 KYANSISIAI
+290 KYANTLAI
-300 YRAKQEQK
+300 YQAKHNQK
-308 INQAL
+308 MNQAL
-313 AKADEAYTIVKQGLA
+313 AKVDEAYTIVKQGLA

-343 FGNDELLINLVME
+343 FGNDELLINLVMD
-356 NINADLATLS
+356 NINADLVTLA

-419 DYEKTIEKLQE
+419 DYENAIEKFRE
-430 EAQNAM
+430 ETKNKM
-436 DALKTQYEDEIEG
+436 DALKTQYEDEIGG
-449 YQGTIERLDNVNKAL
+449 YQGTIEKLDDANNVL

-480 KNVSLEQEVKAKNDK
+480 KNVSLEQELKAKDDE
-495 IAELEK
+495 IVELENK
-501 ELEEANDE
+501 LEEANNQ
-509 IYELK
+509 K
-514 KEYNEIVHKGNNFW
+514 KEYIDKGNEYW
-528 KNARS
+528 EYAGD
-533 YLVEAIN
+533 YLLKAIR
-540 RGYKASDSDKEFYEI
+540 RGYQPTNYEIEFYKISEELEKLKQN
-555 DTNTQTQSNLFT
+555 DLVAE
-567 KDDDGGSG
+567 DGGSG

>member
-1 MIRVSFENIEIS
+1 MIRIGFENIDIS
-13 MFDFSMLNQ
+13 MFAFSMLNQ
-22 RPIISVLEQYINRG
+22 RPIISALEQYVNRG
-36 DGVDFATFTH
+36 DNVDFNTFTH

-64 AIKTIETLKDFAKNN
+64 ATATIDSLKNFAKNN
-79 KNATMF
+79 KNDTMF
-85 DPRLLSALKDRFF
+85 DPKLLSAVKDRFF

-120 KLSIFES
+120 KSAIFES
-127 VRNAPLKSVASYCVS
+127 IRNAPLKSIASYCVS

-200 SLDKSDEELIFYYGE
+200 SLGLSDEELIFNYGE

-244 AKQEAIEKQAKAELK
+244 AKQEAIENQAKAELK

-275 AQIAINSDV
+275 AQNVINSDI
-284 KFNKND
+284 KFDKND
-290 KYANSISIAI
+290 KYANSVAI

-328 NNNTFNDCINVIKQK
+328 NNNTFNDCINFIKQK
-343 FGNDELLINLVME
+343 FGNDELLINLVMY

-386 EKLNSKVTQAENEAR
+386 EKLNVKVTQAENEAR
-401 KWNSS
+401 KWNSN
-406 FQKVS
+406 FQKKS
-411 IELERTKQ
+411 IELEQTKQ
-419 DYEKTIEKLQE
+419 EYENTIARSKE
-430 EAQNAM
+430 ETQNAIN
-436 DALKTQYEDEIEG
+436 ALKTQYEDDIEG

-480 KNVSLEQEVKAKNDK
+480 KNVSLEQEVKAKNDE
-495 IAELEK
+495 IAELKK
-501 ELEEANDE
+501 ELEEANNQ
-509 IYELK
+509 K
-514 KEYNEIVHKGNNFW
+514 KEYIDKGNEYW
-528 KNARS
+528 EYAGD
-533 YLVEAIN
+533 YLLKAIQ
-540 RGYKASDSDKEFYEI
+540 RGYQPTDDEIEFYKISE
-555 DTNTQTQSNLFT
+555 DLEKLKQNDLVTE
-567 KDDDGGSG
+567 DGGSG
-575 GSSRSRQR
+575 GSSRNRQR

>member
-1 MIRVSFENIEIS
+1 MIRVSFENIDIS

-22 RPIISVLEQYINRG
+22 RPIISVLGQYINRG
-36 DGVDFATFTH
+36 DNVDFNTFTH

-64 AIKTIETLKDFAKNN
+64 ATATIDSLKNFAKNN
-79 KNATMF
+79 KNTTIF
-85 DPRLLSALKDRFF
+85 DHRLLSALKDRFF

-120 KLSIFES
+120 KSAIFES
-127 VRNAPLKSVASYCVS
+127 VRNAPLKSIASYCVS

-200 SLDKSDEELIFYYGE
+200 SLGLSDEELIFNYGE

-244 AKQEAIEKQAKAELK
+244 AKQEAIENQAKAELK

-275 AQIAINSDV
+275 AQNVVNSDI
-284 KFNKND
+284 KFDSND
-290 KYANSISIAI
+290 KYANTLAI
-300 YRAKQEQK
+300 YQAKHNQK
-308 INQAL
+308 MNQAL
-313 AKADEAYTIVKQGLA
+313 AKVDEAYTIVKQGLA

-343 FGNDELLINLVME
+343 FGNDELLINLVMD
-356 NINADLATLS
+356 NINADLVTLA

-419 DYEKTIEKLQE
+419 DYENAIEKFRE
-430 EAQNAM
+430 ETKNKM
-436 DALKTQYEDEIEG
+436 DALKTQYEDEIGG
-449 YQGTIERLDNVNKAL
+449 YQGTIEKLDDANNVL

-480 KNVSLEQEVKAKNDK
+480 KNVSLEQELKAKDEE
-495 IAELEK
+495 IAELKK
-501 ELEEANDE
+501 ELEEANKQINEYIDKKDKYWRYAGEYLLKAIQRGYQPTDDE
-509 IYELK
+509 IDFYDISEDLEELK
-514 KEYNEIVHKGNNFW
+514 QN
-528 KNARS
+528 
-533 YLVEAIN
+533 
-540 RGYKASDSDKEFYEI
+540 D
-555 DTNTQTQSNLFT
+555 LFT
-567 KDDDGGSG
+567 EDGGSG
-575 GSSRSRQR
+575 GFNRSRQR

>member
-1 MIRVSFENIEIS
+1 MIRVSFENIDIS

-22 RPIISVLEQYINRG
+22 RPIISALEQYVNRG
-36 DGVDFATFTH
+36 DNVDFNTFTH

-64 AIKTIETLKDFAKNN
+64 ATATIDSLKNFAKNN
-79 KNATMF
+79 KNDTMF
-85 DPRLLSALKDRFF
+85 DPKLLSAVKDRFF

-120 KLSIFES
+120 KSAIFES
-127 VRNAPLKSVASYCVS
+127 VRNAPLKSIASYCVS

-159 EDGFH
+159 QDGFH

-200 SLDKSDEELIFYYGE
+200 SLGLSDEELIFNYGE

-244 AKQEAIEKQAKAELK
+244 AKQEAIENQAKAELK

-275 AQIAINSDV
+275 AQNVVNSDI
-284 KFNKND
+284 KFDSND
-290 KYANSISIAI
+290 KYANTLAI
-300 YRAKQEQK
+300 YQAKHNQK
-308 INQAL
+308 MNQAL
-313 AKADEAYTIVKQGLA
+313 AKVDEAYTIVKQGLA

-343 FGNDELLINLVME
+343 FGNDELLINLVMY

-419 DYEKTIEKLQE
+419 DYENAIEKFRE
-430 EAQNAM
+430 ETKNKM
-436 DALKTQYEDEIEG
+436 DALKTQYEDEIGG
-449 YQGTIERLDNVNKAL
+449 YQGTIEKLDDANNVL

-480 KNVSLEQEVKAKNDK
+480 KNVSLEQEVKAKNDE
-495 IAELEK
+495 IAELKK
-501 ELEEANDE
+501 ELEEANNQ
-509 IYELK
+509 K
-514 KEYNEIVHKGNNFW
+514 KEYIDKGNEYW
-528 KNARS
+528 EYAGD
-533 YLVEAIN
+533 YLLKAIQ
-540 RGYKASDSDKEFYEI
+540 RGYQPTDDEIEFYKISE
-555 DTNTQTQSNLFT
+555 DLEKLKQNDLVTE
-567 KDDDGGSG
+567 DGGSG
-575 GSSRSRQR
+575 GSSRNRQR

>member
-1 MIRVSFENIEIS
+1 MIRVSFENIDIS

-22 RPIISVLEQYINRG
+22 RPIISVLGQYVNRG
-36 DGVDFATFTH
+36 DNVDFNTFTH

-64 AIKTIETLKDFAKNN
+64 ATATIDSLKNFAKNN
-79 KNATMF
+79 KNDTMF
-85 DPRLLSALKDRFF
+85 DPKLLSAVKDRFF

-120 KLSIFES
+120 KSAIFES
-127 VRNAPLKSVASYCVS
+127 IRNAPLKSIASYCVS

-200 SLDKSDEELIFYYGE
+200 SLGLSDEELIFTYGE

-275 AQIAINSDV
+275 AQNVINSDI
-284 KFNKND
+284 KFDKND
-290 KYANSISIAI
+290 KYANSVAI

-328 NNNTFNDCINVIKQK
+328 KNNTFNDCINFIKQK
-343 FGNDELLINLVME
+343 FGNDELLINFVMD
-356 NINADLATLS
+356 NINADLATLK

-386 EKLNSKVTQAENEAR
+386 EKLNVKVAQAENEAR

-406 FQKVS
+406 FQKKS
-411 IELERTKQ
+411 IELEQTKQ
-419 DYEKTIEKLQE
+419 EYESTIARIKE
-430 EAQNAM
+430 EAQNAIN
-436 DALKTQYEDEIEG
+436 ALNAQIEKITNDYEDEIEG

-480 KNVSLEQEVKAKNDK
+480 KNVSLEQEVKAKNNK
-495 IAELEK
+495 ISKLEKDLEEAKNQIKEYAKKGNKYWSEAGVFLLEAIKGGYQPTDDEIEFYQIRK
-501 ELEEANDE
+501 ELENLNQND
-509 IYELK
+509 
-514 KEYNEIVHKGNNFW
+514 
-528 KNARS
+528 
-533 YLVEAIN
+533 
-540 RGYKASDSDKEFYEI
+540 
-555 DTNTQTQSNLFT
+555 LFT
-567 KDDDGGSG
+567 EDGGDG
-575 GSSRSRQR
+575 GTSRSRQR

>member
-1 MIRVSFENIEIS
+1 MIRVSFENIDIS

-22 RPIISVLEQYINRG
+22 RPIISALEQYVNRG
-36 DGVDFATFTH
+36 DNVDFNTFTH

-64 AIKTIETLKDFAKNN
+64 ATATIDSLKNFAKNN
-79 KNATMF
+79 KNDTMF
-85 DPRLLSALKDRFF
+85 DPKLLSAVKDRFF

-120 KLSIFES
+120 KSAIFES
-127 VRNAPLKSVASYCVS
+127 IRNAPLKSIASYCVS

-200 SLDKSDEELIFYYGE
+200 SLGLSDEELIFTYGE

-244 AKQEAIEKQAKAELK
+244 AKQEAIENQAKAELK

-265 RASLAPASIN
+265 RASSAPASIN

-284 KFNKND
+284 KFDKND
-290 KYANSISIAI
+290 KYANPIAI

-328 NNNTFNDCINVIKQK
+328 KNNTFNDCINFIKQK
-343 FGNDELLINLVME
+343 FGNDELLINLVMY

-386 EKLNSKVTQAENEAR
+386 EKLNVKVTQAENEAR
-401 KWNSS
+401 KWNSN
-406 FQKVS
+406 FQKKS
-411 IELERTKQ
+411 IELEQTKQ
-419 DYEKTIEKLQE
+419 EYENTIARSKE
-430 EAQNAM
+430 ETQNAIN
-436 DALKTQYEDEIEG
+436 ALKTQYEDDIEG

-480 KNVSLEQEVKAKNDK
+480 KNVSLEQEVKAKNDE
-495 IAELEK
+495 IAELKK
-501 ELEEANDE
+501 ELEEANNQ
-509 IYELK
+509 K
-514 KEYNEIVHKGNNFW
+514 KEYIDKGNEYW
-528 KNARS
+528 EYAGD
-533 YLVEAIN
+533 YLLKAIQ
-540 RGYKASDSDKEFYEI
+540 RGYQPTDDEIEFYKISE
-555 DTNTQTQSNLFT
+555 DLEKLKQNDLVTE
-567 KDDDGGSG
+567 DGGSG
-575 GSSRSRQR
+575 GSSRNRQR

>member
-1 MIRVSFENIEIS
+1 MIRVSFENIDIS

-22 RPIISVLEQYINRG
+22 RPIISVLGQYINRG
-36 DGVDFATFTH
+36 DNVDFNTFTH

-64 AIKTIETLKDFAKNN
+64 ATATIDSLKNFAKNN

-85 DPRLLSALKDRFF
+85 DPRLLLALKDRFF

-120 KLSIFES
+120 KSAIFES
-127 VRNAPLKSVASYCVS
+127 VRNAPLKSIASYCVS

-159 EDGFH
+159 QDGFH

-200 SLDKSDEELIFYYGE
+200 SLGLSDEELIFNYGE

-244 AKQEAIEKQAKAELK
+244 AKQEAIENQAKAELK

-275 AQIAINSDV
+275 AQNVVNSDI
-284 KFNKND
+284 KFDSND
-290 KYANSISIAI
+290 KYANTLAI
-300 YRAKQEQK
+300 YQAKHNQK
-308 INQAL
+308 MNQAL
-313 AKADEAYTIVKQGLA
+313 AKVDEAYTIVKQGLA

-343 FGNDELLINLVME
+343 FGNDELLINLVMD
-356 NINADLATLS
+356 NINADLVTLA

-419 DYEKTIEKLQE
+419 DFENAIEEFRE
-430 EAQNAM
+430 ETKNKM
-436 DALKTQYEDEIEG
+436 DALKTQYEDEIGG
-449 YQGTIERLDNVNKAL
+449 YQGTIEKLDDANNVL

-480 KNVSLEQEVKAKNDK
+480 KNVSLEQELKAKDEE
-495 IAELEK
+495 IAELKK
-501 ELEEANDE
+501 ELEEANKQINEYIDKKDKYWRYAGEYLLKAIQRGYQPTDDE
-509 IYELK
+509 IDFYDISEDLEELK
-514 KEYNEIVHKGNNFW
+514 QN
-528 KNARS
+528 
-533 YLVEAIN
+533 
-540 RGYKASDSDKEFYEI
+540 D
-555 DTNTQTQSNLFT
+555 LFT
-567 KDDDGGSG
+567 EDGGSG
-575 GSSRSRQR
+575 GFNRSRQR

>member
-1 MIRVSFENIEIS
+1 MIRVSFENIDIS

-22 RPIISVLEQYINRG
+22 RPIISALEQYVNRG
-36 DGVDFATFTH
+36 DNVDFNTFTH

-64 AIKTIETLKDFAKNN
+64 ATATIDSLKNFAKNN
-79 KNATMF
+79 KNDTMF
-85 DPRLLSALKDRFF
+85 DPKLLSAVKDRFF

-120 KLSIFES
+120 KSAIFES
-127 VRNAPLKSVASYCVS
+127 IRNAPLKSIASYCVS

-200 SLDKSDEELIFYYGE
+200 SLGLSDEELIFTYGE

-244 AKQEAIEKQAKAELK
+244 AKQEAIENQAKAELK

-265 RASLAPASIN
+265 RASSAPASIN
-275 AQIAINSDV
+275 AQIAINSDI
-284 KFNKND
+284 KFDKND
-290 KYANSISIAI
+290 KYANSVAI

-328 NNNTFNDCINVIKQK
+328 KNNTFNDCINFIKQK
-343 FGNDELLINLVME
+343 FGNDELLINFVMD
-356 NINADLATLS
+356 NINADLATLK

-386 EKLNSKVTQAENEAR
+386 EKLNVKVAQAENEAR

-406 FQKVS
+406 FQKKS
-411 IELERTKQ
+411 IELEQTKQ
-419 DYEKTIEKLQE
+419 EYESTIARIKE
-430 EAQNAM
+430 EAQNAIN
-436 DALKTQYEDEIEG
+436 ALNAQIEKITNDYEDEIGG
-449 YQGTIERLDNVNKAL
+449 YQGTIEKLDNVNKAL

-480 KNVSLEQEVKAKNDK
+480 KNVSLEQEVKAKNDE
-495 IAELEK
+495 IAELKK
-501 ELEEANDE
+501 ELEEANNQ
-509 IYELK
+509 K
-514 KEYNEIVHKGNNFW
+514 KEYIDKGNEYW
-528 KNARS
+528 EYAGD
-533 YLVEAIN
+533 YLLKAIQ
-540 RGYKASDSDKEFYEI
+540 RGYQPTDDEIEFYKISE
-555 DTNTQTQSNLFT
+555 DLEKLKQNDLVTE
-567 KDDDGGSG
+567 DGGSG

>member
-1 MIRVSFENIEIS
+1 MIRVSFENIDIS

-22 RPIISVLEQYINRG
+22 RPIISVLGQYVNRG
-36 DGVDFATFTH
+36 DNVDFNTFTH

-64 AIKTIETLKDFAKNN
+64 ATATIDSLKNFAKNN
-79 KNATMF
+79 KNDTMF
-85 DPRLLSALKDRFF
+85 DPKLLSAVKDRFF

-120 KLSIFES
+120 KSAIFES
-127 VRNAPLKSVASYCVS
+127 VRNAPLKSIASYCVS

-159 EDGFH
+159 QDGFH

-200 SLDKSDEELIFYYGE
+200 SLGLSDEELIFNYGE

-244 AKQEAIEKQAKAELK
+244 AKQEAIENQAKAELK

-275 AQIAINSDV
+275 AQNVVNSDI
-284 KFNKND
+284 KFDSND
-290 KYANSISIAI
+290 KYANTLAI
-300 YRAKQEQK
+300 YQAKHNQK
-308 INQAL
+308 MNQAL
-313 AKADEAYTIVKQGLA
+313 AKVDEAYTIVKQGLA
-328 NNNTFNDCINVIKQK
+328 NNNTFNDCINFIKQK
-343 FGNDELLINLVME
+343 FGNDELLINLVMY

-419 DYEKTIEKLQE
+419 DYENAIEKFRE
-430 EAQNAM
+430 ETKNKM
-436 DALKTQYEDEIEG
+436 DALKTQYEDEIGG
-449 YQGTIERLDNVNKAL
+449 YQGTIEKLDDANNVL

-480 KNVSLEQEVKAKNDK
+480 KNVSLEQEVKAKNDE
-495 IAELEK
+495 IAELKK
-501 ELEEANDE
+501 ELEEANNQ
-509 IYELK
+509 K
-514 KEYNEIVHKGNNFW
+514 KEYIDKGNEYW
-528 KNARS
+528 EYAGD
-533 YLVEAIN
+533 YLLKAIR
-540 RGYKASDSDKEFYEI
+540 RGYQPTNYEIEFYKISEELEKLKQN
-555 DTNTQTQSNLFT
+555 DLVTE
-567 KDDDGGSG
+567 DGGSG
-575 GSSRSRQR
+575 GSSRNRQR